1 MKKIQLFLKYLVL
14 MLFLIVWIIIMFFTD
29 YMNSQ
34 SFKLYCMFVVGCGC
48 AYSIWQKTYV
58 PDARSYIAE
67 KALALILI
75 VAAFIRL
82 LCFYIKKSKYVTDFS
97 VAYFFWLFFYPHM
110 LEYNQSSFSIATCTV
125 VGTLITDMTIC
136 SVNM

>member
-1 MKKIQLFLKYLVL
+1 MDCVYISEGNYLWKHNDAVIYLRGICHEENSIIFKVL
-14 MLFLIVWIIIMFFTD
+14 SFNVVLTVWIIIMFFTD

-58 PDARSYIAE
+58 PDARSYVAE

-82 LCFYIKKSKYVTDFS
+82 LCF
-97 VAYFFWLFFYPHM
+97 
-110 LEYNQSSFSIATCTV
+110 
-125 VGTLITDMTIC
+125 
-136 SVNM
+136 

>member
-29 YMNSQ
+29 CMNSQ

-82 LCFYIKKSKYVTDFS
+82 YVFLINFNENNVNIGDAYETKITIPKDCKKVR
-97 VAYFFWLFFYPHM
+97 
-110 LEYNQSSFSIATCTV
+110 
-125 VGTLITDMTIC
+125 
-136 SVNM
+136 

>member
-34 SFKLYCMFVVGCGC
+34 SFKLYCMFVVGGGC

-67 KALALILI
+67 KALALIRFHQIIMFL
-75 VAAFIRL
+75 
-82 LCFYIKKSKYVTDFS
+82 IKKVKIRNRLFCCVFFLVVFLSTYVR
-97 VAYFFWLFFYPHM
+97 
-110 LEYNQSSFSIATCTV
+110 I
-125 VGTLITDMTIC
+125 
-136 SVNM
+136 

>member
-1 MKKIQLFLKYLVL
+1 MDCVYISEGNYLWKHNDAVIYLRGICHEENSIIFKVL
-14 MLFLIVWIIIMFFTD
+14 SFNVVLTVWIIIMFFTD

-34 SFKLYCMFVVGCGC
+34 SVKLYCMFVVGCGC
-48 AYSIWQKTYV
+48 AYSIWEKTYV

-82 LCFYIKKSKYVTDFS
+82 LCF
-97 VAYFFWLFFYPHM
+97 
-110 LEYNQSSFSIATCTV
+110 
-125 VGTLITDMTIC
+125 
-136 SVNM
+136 

>member
-29 YMNSQ
+29 CMHSQ
-34 SFKLYCMFVVGCGC
+34 AFKIYCMFAVGCGC

-75 VAAFIRL
+75 VAAL
-82 LCFYIKKSKYVTDFS
+82 LI
-97 VAYFFWLFFYPHM
+97 FYPHM
-110 LEYNQSSFSIATCTV
+110 LEYNQSSFSIATCAV

>member
-1 MKKIQLFLKYLVL
+1 MDCVYISEGSYLWKHNDAVIYLRGICHEEDSIILKYLVL

-82 LCFYIKKSKYVTDFS
+82 LCF
-97 VAYFFWLFFYPHM
+97 
-110 LEYNQSSFSIATCTV
+110 
-125 VGTLITDMTIC
+125 
-136 SVNM
+136 